1 MYQPGFAV
9 YITLGRKTRILAS
22 LNHMNAATLFAISHA
37 AKLRIHIITSSV
49 AYAVAAIENDPSP
62 TFQLGTAVRMGLSD
76 EDVINPDAI
85 ARMRWEYRA
94 WAVGHALADI
104 SESIATFLNEL
115 VRAEANSFGYTDR
128 YDKFERLGLDLKVK
142 ALPVLALDED
152 YQSAIKSVTRARNCL
167 IHRHG
172 IVGDR
177 DCNDNGEL
185 VLTWRGITLFKV
197 QPSGLVEFDPSHRG
211 PATQQP
217 GDTVQILITGIERRF
232 PLGSRLD
239 LEPNDLCTLSWC
251 IGGITTAI
259 EEMAAKVLG
268 IEGVQSSESLAT
280 T

>member
-1 MYQPGFAV
+1 MD
-9 YITLGRKTRILAS
+9 
-22 LNHMNAATLFAISHA
+22 AATLLAISHA

-49 AYAVAAIENDPSP
+49 AYAVAAIENDLNP

-76 EDVINPDAI
+76 EEVINPDAI

-128 YDKFERLGLDLKVK
+128 YDKFERLGLDLKVR

-152 YQSAIKSVTRARNCL
+152 YQSAIESMTRARNCL

-185 VLTWRGITLFKV
+185 VLTWRGIKLFKV
-197 QPSGLVEFDPSHRG
+197 QSSGIVEFDPSHRG
-211 PATQQP
+211 PAAQQR

-239 LEPNDLCTLSWC
+239 LEPSDLCTLSWC
-251 IGGITTAI
+251 IGGITAAI
-259 EEMAAKVLG
+259 EKTAAKVLG
-268 IEGVQSSESLAT
+268 VEAEQSGASPAAT
-280 T
+280 